1 MLFFIKFR
9 DDRREIKVKGRPT
22 QAGPDSSLERTVLG
36 AIAGRLF
43 NECSVF
49 LIGAQHFP
57 VRFARLGLL
66 RLLKA

>member
-49 LIGAQHFP
+49 LIGA
-57 VRFARLGLL
+57 
-66 RLLKA
+66 